1 MNTSIE
7 PSPREEEGVK
17 IRSFLVFLLA
27 FLFSCFSYSFF
38 HIFHISY
45 LLLLFFLTFSM
56 IKVNQRYI
64 FRAHGLFHP
73 GGVAKQPLEV
83 HREEPSP
90 TRPDQ
95 GEGRVMEMGK

>member
-1 MNTSIE
+1 
-7 PSPREEEGVK
+7 
-17 IRSFLVFLLA
+17 
-27 FLFSCFSYSFF
+27 
-38 HIFHISY
+38 
-45 LLLLFFLTFSM
+45 M

-95 GEGRVMEMGK
+95 GEGRVMEMGR